1 MRALIL
7 TCNTGGGHNSAAAS
21 LKEAFE
27 KAGWGCDITDALKF
41 ISKRM
46 TQIMS
51 SGHNWMYRHAPGV
64 FNFGY
69 QFSEQ
74 HPDLFQE
81 ESGVYKFLTVGSE
94 RLGAYIKEGGYDLVV
109 CTHVFSA
116 LMLTEVFRES
126 DLQVRSCFVA
136 TDYTCSPSVEESEL
150 DWYFV
155 PADSLIP
162 EFVGKGV
169 QKDKLI
175 GSGIPVSARFSEH
188 MPIWEAKKLQG
199 IGPDQKHLLVM
210 CGSMGC
216 GNIKELAEEIAEYL
230 PENAVMTVICGSNES
245 LYRKLCQKLGEDRR
259 VRILG
264 FTGQVSQLMDS
275 ADLYLTKAGGL
286 STSEALNKHLPMC
299 LINAVAG
306 CEEYNARYFVKHGM
320 AVAAEDEKELPKLCI
335 ELLADDEK
343 LDQMKVQM
351 ARFAP
356 GNSAEKIVKFII
368 NGGNLSDETGNC
380 GLS

>member
-1 MRALIL
+1 MKVVIL

-21 LKEAFE
+21 LKEAFVN
-27 KAGWGCDITDALKF
+27 AGWTCDITDALKF
-41 ISKRM
+41 ISKRV

-74 HPDLFQE
+74 HPDLFQG
-81 ESGVYKFLTVGSE
+81 ESGIYKFLTAGSE
-94 RLGAYIKEGGYDLVV
+94 RLETYIREGGYDLVV

-126 DLQVRSCFVA
+126 DLRVRSCFVA
-136 TDYTCSPSVEESEL
+136 TDYTCSPSAEESEL
-150 DWYFV
+150 DWYFIA
-155 PADSLIP
+155 ADSLIP
-162 EFVGKGV
+162 EFVRKGV
-169 QKDKLI
+169 PKEKLV
-175 GSGIPVSARFSEH
+175 GSGIPVSAKFSEH
-188 MPIWEAKKLQG
+188 ISAGEAKERQG
-199 IGPDQKHLLVM
+199 IRPDQKHLLVM

-216 GNIKELAEEIAEYL
+216 GPIKELAEELAERL
-230 PENAVMTVICGSNES
+230 PENTVMTVICGSNES
-245 LYRKLCQKLGEDRR
+245 LYKKLTQRLGEDER

-264 FTGQVSQLMDS
+264 FTSQVSELMDS

-299 LINAVAG
+299 LIDAVAG
-306 CEEYNARYFVKHGM
+306 CEEYNAKYFVGHGM
-320 AVAAEDEKELPKLCI
+320 AVAAEKEEDLPELCAELLGDDKKLC
-335 ELLADDEK
+335 EMK
-343 LDQMKVQM
+343 KQMEQH
-351 ARFAP
+351 AP

-368 NGGNLSDETGNC
+368 NGGN
-380 GLS
+380 